1 MTDCSGNSCSS
12 DSCGTETCTA
22 RPQFKW
28 SEFLIAIVLWALF
41 ATIQSW
47 PSMIVVSIAILTW
60 LFGCYRTRAATG
72 VVLEVIYTPII
83 FLTFWFQ
90 LIEGR
95 PNVLQSVALLPLQSE
110 MAAVFPSDAADWIA
124 AAGVSS
130 IFLGAVTLIRFYPK
144 TQPGIFF
151 VLMLL
156 GWGRAIGWAAIS
168 FATSA
173 ILASASAF

>member
-1 MTDCSGNSCSS
+1 MTDCSEKPCSS

-90 LIEGR
+90 LIEAR
-95 PNVLQSVALLPLQSE
+95 SNVLQSVALLPLQSE
-110 MAAVFPSDAADWIA
+110 MAAVWKSSSADWIA
-124 AAGVSS
+124 AAGVST

-156 GWGRAIGWAAIS
+156 GWGRAVGWAAIS
-168 FATSA
+168 FANSA
-173 ILASASAF
+173 LQ